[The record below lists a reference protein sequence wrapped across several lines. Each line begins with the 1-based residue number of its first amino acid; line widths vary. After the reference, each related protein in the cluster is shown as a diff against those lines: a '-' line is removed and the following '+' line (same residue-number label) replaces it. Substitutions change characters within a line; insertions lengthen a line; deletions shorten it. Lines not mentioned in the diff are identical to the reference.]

1 MNVSKNDL
9 LYLASDGICDQIGGK
24 GISFGNKRFI
34 ESLEK
39 GKKLNMIE
47 QKNNFVENFKNYR
60 GSYNRRDDITLIGI
74 RV

>member
-1 MNVSKNDL
+1 MKVLKNDL
-9 LYLASDGICDQIGGK
+9 IYLASDGICDQIGGK

-34 ESLEK
+34 EALEK

-47 QKNNFVENFKNYR
+47 QKNKFVEIFKNYR

-74 RV
+74 KA